1 MNEIKKGNNGFF
13 IGDDE
18 TNPLA
23 TIEYLEKGNNVIV
36 ANHTYVD
43 PSLRGQG
50 IAKMLLETLVDFA
63 RKENK
68 KIIPVCSYVKAEFE
82 RNKGYHDVIYQEND
96 KK

>member
-1 MNEIKKGNNGFF
+1 MNEVKKGNQKFY

-18 TNPLA
+18 AEALGV
-23 TIEYLEKGNNVIV
+23 IEYQEQGEKVLV
-36 ANHTYVD
+36 ANHTYVN

-50 IAKMLLETLVDFA
+50 IAKMLLDALVDFA

-82 RNKGYHDVIYQEND
+82 RNKGYHDVIFTEND